1 MDTFE
6 GGRSISNEFGSNIEP
21 DFVESRPGDV
31 LRMRADASIA
41 NSLGWEPE
49 HQFDLAIGKTV
60 DYWKKIDPLKGAG
73 LQQSMD
79 GTPA

>member
-1 MDTFE
+1 
-6 GGRSISNEFGSNIEP
+6 
-21 DFVESRPGDV
+21 
-31 LRMRADASIA
+31 MRADASIA

-73 LQQSMD
+73 LQQFRD